1 MSKGNFIFFPIWP
14 AKFRLWFQEAAGLCS
29 TTWALKL
36 GLFLRIISIWITSSE
51 RLGFFVHLSHCARK
65 WKKNGLLF
73 FFSFTFLISL
83 CVCLFISLCVCLF
96 ETFFLRKIS
105 FLQKIKL
112 NMNFLFYSILKLS
125 VYLHKTS
132 PRQHAREAI
141 VKSLHNSISGI
152 HIIFCSVL
160 RETHEVEINF
170 VHLQGAYNLFI
181 YSINTVITIF
191 DRLPCAK
198 L

>member
-1 MSKGNFIFFPIWP
+1 MKEKWAAFFLV
-14 AKFRLWFQEAAGLCS
+14 FY
-29 TTWALKL
+29 
-36 GLFLRIISIWITSSE
+36 ISY
-51 RLGFFVHLSHCARK
+51 FFVC
-65 WKKNGLLF
+65 LLIYF
-73 FFSFTFLISL
+73 F
-83 CVCLFISLCVCLF
+83 VCLLIWDF
-96 ETFFLRKIS
+96 FFLRKIS

-112 NMNFLFYSILKLS
+112 NMNFLFYSIRKLS

-152 HIIFCSVL
+152 HIIFCLVL

-181 YSINTVITIF
+181 HSINTVITSF

>member
-1 MSKGNFIFFPIWP
+1 MTCKIQGMVSGGCWSMLYNLSTEIGTVFEDNFHLDNF
-14 AKFRLWFQEAAGLCS
+14 LWKIRVFM
-29 TTWALKL
+29 
-36 GLFLRIISIWITSSE
+36 
-51 RLGFFVHLSHCARK
+51 HLSHCARK

-73 FFSFTFLISL
+73 SFSFTFLICL

-96 ETFFLRKIS
+96 EDFFLRKIS

-112 NMNFLFYSILKLS
+112 NMNFLFYSILKLFAH
-125 VYLHKTS
+125 LHKTS

-152 HIIFCSVL
+152 HIICSVL
-160 RETHEVEINF
+160 RETHDVEINF
-170 VHLQGAYNLFI
+170 AHLQGAYNLFI
-181 YSINTVITIF
+181 HSINTVKTIF
-191 DRLPCAK
+191 DKLPCAK

>member
-1 MSKGNFIFFPIWP
+1 MGCFFSCLLH
-14 AKFRLWFQEAAGLCS
+14 F
-29 TTWALKL
+29 
-36 GLFLRIISIWITSSE
+36 LFLCV
-51 RLGFFVHLSHCARK
+51 FAY
-65 WKKNGLLF
+65 LF
-73 FFSFTFLISL
+73 L
-83 CVCLFISLCVCLF
+83 CVFAYLRL
-96 ETFFLRKIS
+96 FFLRKIS

-112 NMNFLFYSILKLS
+112 NMNFLFYSIRKLS

-152 HIIFCSVL
+152 HIIFCLVL

-181 YSINTVITIF
+181 HSINTVITSF